1 VSRALCGGVVAE
13 SSRPIHEILITS
25 KVAWLVAFAIGALV
39 AVMFDWTNVPEF
51 FGTISVFG
59 LMACV
64 SQWQNDPKA
73 WAIVFL
79 IGLIVGVEF
88 GGIRV
93 FV

>member
-1 VSRALCGGVVAE
+1 MKENA
-13 SSRPIHEILITS
+13 RPIHETLITS
-25 KVAWLVAFAIGALV
+25 KVAWLATFAIGAFV
-39 AVMFDWTNVPEF
+39 AAIFEWTIVPKVM
-51 FGTISVFG
+51 GTISLFG

-64 SQWQNDPKA
+64 SKWQADPKA

>member
-1 VSRALCGGVVAE
+1 ME
-13 SSRPIHEILITS
+13 ENSRPIHETLITS
-25 KVAWLVAFAIGALV
+25 KVAWLVAFAIGAIV
-39 AVMFDWTNVPEF
+39 AVIFGWTIVPKVL
-51 FGTISVFG
+51 GTISVFG

-64 SQWQNDPKA
+64 SQWQADPKA

-88 GGIRV
+88 GGVRV